1 MNRAEYDAKL
11 HRLIEI
17 ESDHSIKKTP
27 ADYKLRGKFDILS
40 VDVEGTIVKKLVKK
54 GTQLRYVCKEV
65 VWWDL
70 CSGRGF
76 VQWQLNSRHHTGI
89 GRSPYKATFGT
100 EPRLGL
106 RVGLDMPDEVID
118 KINDELDLAD
128 LAFSL
133 TGVGSPTTST
143 ENAQKECVS
152 CGKPYS
158 GSHKCHKCN
167 KFCHAIPPCS
177 TSHSEEGF
185 GASVTCHHCSKEA
198 ETNSQQ
204 EAAKENQMAQADRM
218 LQRSARQLAPLKV
231 GSSVMVPIPEVDRGR
246 AEFPNVKGIVME
258 VRPCRE
264 AFLSV
269 ENVPDKTVS
278 LRTAANSSAMGS
290 GQGTFKCGCKQ
301 KCNSTRC
308 KCFKSK
314 LKCNSKCHSSMPC
327 DNKHE

>member
-1 MNRAEYDAKL
+1 MQNIAK
-11 HRLIEI
+11 
-17 ESDHSIKKTP
+17 S
-27 ADYKLRGKFDILS
+27 
-40 VDVEGTIVKKLVKK
+40 
-54 GTQLRYVCKEV
+54 
-65 VWWDL
+65 
-70 CSGRGF
+70 
-76 VQWQLNSRHHTGI
+76 I

-106 RVGLDMPDEVID
+106 KVGLDMPDEVID
-118 KINDELDLAD
+118 KINTELDLAD

-133 TGVGSPTTST
+133 SIGTGVGSPSTST

-158 GSHKCHKCN
+158 GAHKCHKCD

-177 TSHSEEGF
+177 TSHSEEGYS
-185 GASVTCHHCSKEA
+185 ASVTCHHCSKEA

-204 EAAKENQMAQADRM
+204 EAAKENQIAQADRM
-218 LQRSARQLAPLKV
+218 LQRSARLLAPLKV

-258 VRPCRE
+258 VTSEGMHKIGTEHGVLNNLYAANCVTPCRE

-278 LRTAANSSAMGS
+278 LRTAANSSAMGT
-290 GQGTFKCGCKQ
+290 GQGPFKCGCKQ

-308 KCFKSK
+308 KCFKSN

-327 DNKHE
+327 DNKHD